1 MVKTALFAA
10 YEAASDI
17 SDDGKHNDS
26 EKYIKKKKRNVTAC
40 SRGDLSQPSSIQ
52 GSRRLSGGESMDFTF
67 FTRQSTVKRV
77 TKQTQ
82 IGFGLIPTLGLAGLH
97 ILASL
102 WCNNSA

>member
-1 MVKTALFAA
+1 MWGASQSDEGFSGSFTPKEAMVKTALFAA

-40 SRGDLSQPSSIQ
+40 SRRGDLSQPSSIQ

-82 IGFGLIPTLGLAGLH
+82 IG
-97 ILASL
+97 
-102 WCNNSA
+102 WV